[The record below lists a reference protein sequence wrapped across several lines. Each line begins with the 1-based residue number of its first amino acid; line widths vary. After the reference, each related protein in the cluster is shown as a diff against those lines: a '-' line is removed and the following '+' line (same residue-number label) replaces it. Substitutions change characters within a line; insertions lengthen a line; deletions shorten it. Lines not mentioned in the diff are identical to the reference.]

1 MFARSAE
8 RARDAASI
16 PPDFDFSAA
25 MNKVDVE
32 RQKEIQQAE
41 ELLFAGPQALGFA
54 KGLFQGHF
62 VADWV
67 LPYPRIPAAQQTEL
81 DHSLAELREFLDE
94 KLDPA
99 AIDRQA
105 EIPRDVID
113 GLGRVGVLGMTAPA
127 EYGGRG
133 FTQMANCKVLE
144 EIGRRCASTSVFV
157 NAHHSI
163 GIRALLLFGTHEQKQ
178 KWLPKLVN
186 GEQLGAFALT
196 EREAGSD
203 AANVQMTARPTEDGS
218 HFVLNGEKRYITNAA
233 IAHVLT
239 VMARTPVPESNKT
252 AITAFLVTPDMP
264 GFEILEARMP
274 KMGIRGTA
282 TGRFALR
289 DVKVPK
295 ENILGP
301 MGKGLKVALTVLDF
315 GRTTFGACCT
325 GAAKTCL
332 RLATE
337 HANTRK
343 QFNKTLGEFHLV
355 KKKIARIAADAYA
368 MEAMTTI
375 TASLIDRGLEDYM
388 VETAMLKVFTTER
401 LWEAIN
407 DAFQIYGGSAYF
419 VDLPVE
425 RMLRDA
431 RINQIGEG
439 SNEVLTS
446 FIALVGMRGP
456 GMEFKEIYDT
466 MLKPSRAG
474 IGKAWTAGMHRL
486 GAAVRIPDIPVASAE
501 LGSFANQ
508 LGRLIWRFNLAVNRA
523 LIAYREPILDMQLVQ
538 ERIAGAAMDLF
549 ASTCVLSRWDA
560 ELQLARRNGDS
571 RPSTNG
577 AADLFLRQSFRRIR
591 SFLAGLKNN
600 DDGASLRRETRS

>member
-1 MFARSAE
+1 
-8 RARDAASI
+8 
-16 PPDFDFSAA
+16 
-25 MNKVDVE
+25 MNKLDAQ

-67 LPYPRIPAAQQTEL
+67 MPYPRIPEAQQGELDGTLTEL
-81 DHSLAELREFLDE
+81 RRFLDND
-94 KLDPA
+94 LDPA
-99 AIDRQA
+99 EIDRKA
-105 EIPRDVID
+105 DIPRSVID
-113 GLGRVGVLGMTAPA
+113 GLGRVGVLGMTAPK
-127 EYGGRG
+127 EYGGGG
-133 FTQMANCKVLE
+133 FSQMANCKVLE

-178 KWLPKLVN
+178 RWLPKLST

-203 AANVQMTARPTEDGS
+203 AANVQMQAQPSEDGS
-218 HFVLNGEKRYITNAA
+218 HFILNGEKRYITNAA
-233 IAHVLT
+233 IADVLT
-239 VMARTPVPESNKT
+239 VMARTPVPGKEGKT

-264 GFEILEARMP
+264 GFEMLEARMP

-301 MGKGLKVALTVLDF
+301 PGKGLKVALTVLDF

-332 RLATE
+332 RLAIE

-343 QFNKTLGEFHLV
+343 QFNKTLGSFHLV
-355 KKKIARIAADAYA
+355 QKKIARIAADAYA
-368 MEAMTTI
+368 MESMTTI

-388 VETAMLKVFTTER
+388 LETAMLKVFTTER
-401 LWEAIN
+401 LWECIN
-407 DAFQIYGGSAYF
+407 DVFQIYGGSAYF
-419 VDLPVE
+419 VDLPLE
-425 RMLRDA
+425 RMMRDA

-439 SNEVLTS
+439 ANEVLTS

-466 MLKPSRAG
+466 MMKPTREQG
-474 IGKAWTAGMHRL
+474 IAKAWTAGKRRF
-486 GAAVRIPDIPVASAE
+486 GATVRVPEIPVRSAE
-501 LGSFANQ
+501 LRWFANQ
-508 LGRLIWRFNLAVNRA
+508 LGRLIWRFNVAVNRA
-523 LIAYREPILDMQLVQ
+523 LITYREPILDMQLVQ
-538 ERIAGAAMDLF
+538 ERIANAAMDLF
-549 ASTCVLSRWDA
+549 ASTCVLSRHDA
-560 ELQLARRNGDS
+560 ELQFAQRNGNS
-571 RPSTNG
+571 SSPEQF
-577 AADLFLRQSFRRIR
+577 AADLFLRQSFHRIR
-591 SFLAGLKNN
+591 HFLAGLTDNEDKSVLATANSILSKP
-600 DDGASLRRETRS
+600 GS

>member
-1 MFARSAE
+1 MTETEAQ
-8 RARDAASI
+8 
-16 PPDFDFSAA
+16 
-25 MNKVDVE
+25 

-41 ELLFAGPQALGFA
+41 ELLFAGPQALAFV

-62 VADWV
+62 VSDWV
-67 LPYPRIPAAQQTEL
+67 MPYPRIAAGQQVEL
-81 DHSLAELREFLDE
+81 DKTLKELREFLGA
-94 KLDPA
+94 KLNPV
-99 AIDRQA
+99 AIDRNA
-105 EIPRDVID
+105 DIPREVID
-113 GLGRVGVLGMTAPA
+113 GLGRVGVLGATAPK
-127 EYGGRG
+127 EVGGRG
-133 FTQMANCKVLE
+133 FTQMANCRILE

-178 KWLPKLVN
+178 RWLPKLVT

-196 EREAGSD
+196 EKEAGSD
-203 AANVQMTARPTEDGS
+203 AANVQMTATPSADGS
-218 HFVLNGEKRYITNAA
+218 HFILNGEKRYITNAA
-233 IAHVLT
+233 IAQVLT
-239 VMARTPVPESNKT
+239 VMARTPLPGKEGKT
-252 AITAFLVTPDMP
+252 SITAFLVTPDMP
-264 GFEILEARMP
+264 GFEMLDARMP

-282 TGRFALR
+282 TGRFAMR

-301 MGKGLKVALTVLDF
+301 PGKGLKVALTVLDF

-332 RLATE
+332 ELAVK

-343 QFNKTLGEFHLV
+343 QFNKTLGNFHLV
-355 KKKIARIAADAYA
+355 KEKIARIAADAYA

-388 VETAMLKVFTTER
+388 LETAMLKVFTTER
-401 LWEAIN
+401 LWECIN
-407 DAFQIYGGSAYF
+407 DAFQIHGGSAYF
-419 VDLPVE
+419 VDLPLE
-425 RMLRDA
+425 RMMRDA

-466 MLKPSRAG
+466 MMKPSRAQ
-474 IGKAWTAGMHRL
+474 ISRAWTAGINRL
-486 GAAVRIPDIPVASAE
+486 AAAIRVPDVPVQSEQLQAHAR
-501 LGSFANQ
+501 Q
-508 LGRLIWRFNLAVNRA
+508 LGRLIWRFNFAVNRA

-549 ASTCVLSRWDA
+549 ASTCVLSRQDA
-560 ELQLARRNGDS
+560 EIQLARRNGDS
-571 RPSTNG
+571 APTDQS
-577 AADLFLRQSFRRIR
+577 AADLFLRQSSRRIR
-591 SFLAGLKNN
+591 RFLSGLTDN
-600 DDGASLRRETRS
+600 DDKSVLATAKSYLAKRPS

>member
-1 MFARSAE
+1 MTE
-8 RARDAASI
+8 T
-16 PPDFDFSAA
+16 
-25 MNKVDVE
+25 E
-32 RQKEIQQAE
+32 TQRQKEIAQAE

-81 DHSLAELREFLDE
+81 DKALAEVRQFLDE
-94 KLDPA
+94 HLDPV

-105 EIPRDVID
+105 DIPRAVID
-113 GLGRVGVLGMTAPA
+113 GLGRVGVLGMTAPV
-127 EYGGRG
+127 EFGGPG
-133 FTQMANCKVLE
+133 FMQMANCKVLE
-144 EIGRRCASTSVFV
+144 EIGSRCASTSVFV

-178 KWLPKLVN
+178 KWLPKLVT

-196 EREAGSD
+196 EKEAGSD
-203 AANVQMTARPTEDGS
+203 AANVQMQARPSQDGS
-218 HFVLNGEKRYITNAA
+218 HFILNGEKRYITNAA

-239 VMARTPVPESNKT
+239 VMARTPVPGSDKT

-264 GFEILEARMP
+264 GFEMLEARMP

-289 DVKVPK
+289 NVRVPR
-295 ENILGP
+295 ENILGL

-332 RLATE
+332 RLALE
-337 HANTRK
+337 QANTRR

-388 VETAMLKVFTTER
+388 IETAMLKVFTTER

-419 VDLPVE
+419 VDLPLE

-466 MLKPSRAG
+466 MLKPSRG
-474 IGKAWTAGMHRL
+474 LGKAWTAGMHRL
-486 GAAVRIPDIPVASAE
+486 GAAVRIPDVPVRSAE
-501 LGSFANQ
+501 LRSFANQ
-508 LGRLIWRFNLAVNRA
+508 LGRLIWRFNIAVNRA
-523 LIAYREPILDMQLVQ
+523 LIAYREPILDLQLIQ

-560 ELQLARRNGDS
+560 ELQFARRNGDS
-571 RPSTNG
+571 APQTNH

-591 SFLAGLKNN
+591 RFLSDLTDK
-600 DDGASLRRETRS
+600 DDKALLATANAALGQGQSK

>member
-1 MFARSAE
+1 
-8 RARDAASI
+8 
-16 PPDFDFSAA
+16 
-25 MNKVDVE
+25 MNKLDAE

-62 VADWV
+62 VSDWV
-67 LPYPRIPAAQQTEL
+67 MPYPRIPAAQQTEL
-81 DHSLAELREFLDE
+81 DETLRELRKFLDE
-94 KLDPA
+94 HLDPVE
-99 AIDRQA
+99 IDRQA
-105 EIPRDVID
+105 DIPRSVID

-133 FTQMANCKVLE
+133 FSQMANCKLLE

-178 KWLPKLVN
+178 KWLPKLVT

-196 EREAGSD
+196 EQEAGSD
-203 AANVQMTARPTEDGS
+203 AANVQMEARPTDEGA
-218 HFVLNGEKRYITNAA
+218 HFILNGEKRYITNAA

-239 VMARTPVPESNKT
+239 VMARTPVPGSDKT

-264 GFEILEARMP
+264 GFTMLDARMP

-301 MGKGLKVALTVLDF
+301 LGKGLKVALTVLDF

-332 RLATE
+332 RLAIE

-343 QFNKTLGEFHLV
+343 QFNKTLGNFHLV
-355 KKKIARIAADAYA
+355 QKKIARIAADAYA
-368 MEAMTTI
+368 MDAMTTI
-375 TASLIDRGLEDYM
+375 TAALIDRGLEDYM
-388 VETAMLKVFTTER
+388 LETAMLKVFTTER
-401 LWEAIN
+401 LWECIN

-419 VDLPVE
+419 VDLPLE

-466 MLKPSRAG
+466 MLKPTREGG
-474 IGKAWTAGMHRL
+474 IGKAWSAGMNRL
-486 GAAVRIPDIPVASAE
+486 GAAVRIPDVPVRSAE
-501 LGSFANQ
+501 LRSFANQ

-523 LIAYREPILDMQLVQ
+523 LITYREPILDMQLVQ
-538 ERIAGAAMDLF
+538 QRIANAAMDLF
-549 ASTCVLSRWDA
+549 ASTCVLSRKDS
-560 ELQLARRNGDS
+560 EIQFGRRNGDAAAPDHS
-571 RPSTNG
+571 

-591 SFLAGLKNN
+591 GFLAGLTDN
-600 DDGASLRRETRS
+600 DDKSVLATADSCLATPRS

>member
-1 MFARSAE
+1 
-8 RARDAASI
+8 
-16 PPDFDFSAA
+16 
-25 MNKVDVE
+25 MNKLDE
-32 RQKEIQQAE
+32 QRQKEIQQAE

-62 VADWV
+62 VSDWV
-67 LPYPRIPAAQQTEL
+67 MPYPRIPEAQQGELDQVLTEL
-81 DHSLAELREFLDE
+81 RKFLNAD
-94 KLDPA
+94 LDPA
-99 AIDRQA
+99 EIDRQA
-105 EIPRDVID
+105 DIPRSVID
-113 GLGRVGVLGMTAPA
+113 GLGRVGVLGLTAPK
-127 EYGGRG
+127 EYGGHG
-133 FTQMANCKVLE
+133 FSQMANCKVLE

-178 KWLPKLVN
+178 KWLPKLVT

-203 AANVQMTARPTEDGS
+203 AANVQMQARPSEDGS
-218 HFVLNGEKRYITNAA
+218 HFILNGEKRYITNAA
-233 IAHVLT
+233 IAHELT
-239 VMARTPVPESNKT
+239 VMARTPVPGSDKT

-264 GFEILEARMP
+264 GFEMIEARMP

-282 TGRFALR
+282 TGQFAMR

-301 MGKGLKVALTVLDF
+301 PGKGLKVALTVLDF

-332 RLATE
+332 ELAVK

-343 QFNKTLGEFHLV
+343 QFSKTLANFHLV
-355 KKKIARIAADAYA
+355 KEKIARIAADIYA

-388 VETAMLKVFTTER
+388 METAMLKVFTTER
-401 LWEAIN
+401 LWDAVN
-407 DAFQIYGGSAYF
+407 DTFQIYGGSAYF
-419 VDLPVE
+419 NDQPIE

-446 FIALVGMRGP
+446 FVALVGMRGP

-466 MLKPSRAG
+466 MLKPLGGRL
-474 IGKAWTAGMHRL
+474 GKAWSAGMNRL
-486 GAAVRIPDIPVASAE
+486 GATVRVPDVPVQSSELRWYAS
-501 LGSFANQ
+501 Q
-508 LGRLIWRFNLAVNRA
+508 LGRLIWRFNFAVNRS

-538 ERIAGAAMDLF
+538 ERIAVAAMELF
-549 ASTCVLSRWDA
+549 ASGCALARWDS
-560 ELQLARRNGDS
+560 EVRGLHQNGGTGS
-571 RPSTNG
+571 SEHR

-591 SFLAGLKNN
+591 TALAGLNDN
-600 DDGASLRRETRS
+600 DDKAILKTAASVLRS

>member
-1 MFARSAE
+1 MTETEAQ
-8 RARDAASI
+8 
-16 PPDFDFSAA
+16 
-25 MNKVDVE
+25 

-41 ELLFAGPQALGFA
+41 ELLFTGPQALGFV

-62 VADWV
+62 VSDWV
-67 LPYPRIPAAQQTEL
+67 MPYPRIPAAQQTEL
-81 DHSLAELREFLDE
+81 NRTLKELREFVDA
-94 KLDPA
+94 KLDA
-99 AIDRQA
+99 VAIDRNA
-105 EIPRDVID
+105 DIPREVID

-127 EYGGRG
+127 EYGGSG
-133 FTQMANCKVLE
+133 FTQMANCRILE
-144 EIGRRCASTSVFV
+144 EVGRRCASTSVFV

-178 KWLPKLVN
+178 KWLPKLVT

-196 EREAGSD
+196 EKEAGSD
-203 AANVQMTARPTEDGS
+203 AANVQMTATPSADGS
-218 HFVLNGEKRYITNAA
+218 HFILNGEKRYITNAA

-239 VMARTPVPESNKT
+239 VMARTPVPGKEGKT

-282 TGRFALR
+282 TGRFAMS

-301 MGKGLKVALTVLDF
+301 PGKGLKVALTVLDF

-332 RLATE
+332 TLAVK

-343 QFNKTLGEFHLV
+343 QFNKTLGHFHLV
-355 KKKIARIAADAYA
+355 KEKIARIAADAYA

-388 VETAMLKVFTTER
+388 LETAMLKVFTTER
-401 LWEAIN
+401 LWECIN

-419 VDLPVE
+419 VDLPLE

-466 MLKPSRAG
+466 MLKPTREGG
-474 IGKAWTAGMHRL
+474 IGKAWSAGMSRL
-486 GAAVRIPDIPVASAE
+486 GATVRIPDVPVRSAE
-501 LGSFANQ
+501 LRSFGNQ
-508 LGRLIWRFNLAVNRA
+508 LGRLIWRFNFAVNRS
-523 LIAYREPILDMQLVQ
+523 LVVYREPILDMQLVQ

-549 ASTCVLSRWDA
+549 ASTAVLSRWDSEIQFAQGNGEAPSRKNTAA
-560 ELQLARRNGDS
+560 E
-571 RPSTNG
+571 
-577 AADLFLRQSFRRIR
+577 LFLRQSFRRIR
-591 SFLAGLKNN
+591 NYLAGLTDN
-600 DDGASLRRETRS
+600 DDKFILKAADSALG

>member
-1 MFARSAE
+1 
-8 RARDAASI
+8 
-16 PPDFDFSAA
+16 
-25 MNKVDVE
+25 MNKLDE
-32 RQKEIQQAE
+32 QRQKEIQQAE
-41 ELLFAGPQALGFA
+41 ELLFAGPQALGFT

-67 LPYPRIPAAQQTEL
+67 MPYPRIPATQRVEL
-81 DHSLAELREFLDE
+81 DKTLKELRQFLDE
-94 KLDPA
+94 HLDA
-99 AIDRQA
+99 AEIDRKA
-105 EIPRDVID
+105 DLPRSVID
-113 GLGRVGVLGMTAPA
+113 GLGRVGVLGMTAPK
-127 EYGGRG
+127 EYGGHG
-133 FTQMANCKVLE
+133 FSQMANCEILE

-163 GIRALLLFGTHEQKQ
+163 GIRALLLFGTHEQNQ
-178 KWLPKLVN
+178 RWLPKLST

-196 EREAGSD
+196 EKEAGSD
-203 AANVQMTARPTEDGS
+203 AANVQMQARPSEDGS

-233 IAHVLT
+233 IADVLT
-239 VMARTPVPESNKT
+239 VMARTPVPGSDKT
-252 AITAFLVTPDMP
+252 SVTAFLVTPDMP
-264 GFEILEARMP
+264 GFEMLEARMP

-301 MGKGLKVALTVLDF
+301 LGKGLKVALTVLDF

-332 RLATE
+332 RLAID

-343 QFNKTLGEFHLV
+343 QFNKTLANFHLV
-355 KKKIARIAADAYA
+355 QKKIARIAADAYA

-388 VETAMLKVFTTER
+388 LETAMLKVFTTER
-401 LWEAIN
+401 LWECIN
-407 DAFQIYGGSAYF
+407 DVFQIYGGSAYF
-419 VDLPVE
+419 VDLPLE
-425 RMLRDA
+425 RMMRDA

-439 SNEVLTS
+439 ANEVLTS

-466 MLKPSRAG
+466 MIKPTRERGFA
-474 IGKAWTAGMHRL
+474 KAWTAGKHRL
-486 GAAVRIPDIPVASAE
+486 GAAVRIPEIPVRSAE
-501 LGSFANQ
+501 LRSSANQ
-508 LGRLIWRFNLAVNRA
+508 LGRLIWRFNVAVNRA
-523 LIAYREPILDMQLVQ
+523 LITYREPILDMQLVQ
-538 ERIAGAAMDLF
+538 ERIANAAMDLF
-549 ASTCVLSRWDA
+549 ASTCVLSRHDA
-560 ELQLARRNGDS
+560 ELQFAQRNGSSSSSDQL
-571 RPSTNG
+571 

-591 SFLAGLKNN
+591 HFLAGLTDNEDKSVLATANSVLSRP
-600 DDGASLRRETRS
+600 GS

>member
-1 MFARSAE
+1 
-8 RARDAASI
+8 
-16 PPDFDFSAA
+16 
-25 MNKVDVE
+25 MNKVE
-32 RQKEIQQAE
+32 AQRQKEIRQAE
-41 ELLFAGPQALGFA
+41 ELLFGGPQALGFA

-67 LPYPRIPAAQQTEL
+67 MPYPRIPATQQAEL
-81 DHSLAELREFLDE
+81 DGTLIELRQFLDE
-94 KLDPA
+94 HLDPA
-99 AIDRQA
+99 EIDRQA
-105 EIPRDVID
+105 DIPRDVID
-113 GLGRVGVLGMTAPA
+113 GLGRVGVLGATSPV

-133 FTQMANCKVLE
+133 FTQMVNCKLLE
-144 EIGRRCASTSVFV
+144 EIGHRCASTSVFV

-178 KWLPKLVN
+178 RWLPKLST

-203 AANVQMTARPTEDGS
+203 AANVQMQARPTQDGS
-218 HFVLNGEKRYITNAA
+218 HFILNGEKRYITNAG
-233 IAHVLT
+233 IAQVLT
-239 VMARTPVPESNKT
+239 VMARTPMPGSDKT

-264 GFEILEARMP
+264 GFTILEARMP

-282 TGRFALR
+282 TGRFALC

-332 RLATE
+332 RLAIE

-343 QFNKTLGEFHLV
+343 QFNKTLGEFDLV
-355 KKKIARIAADAYA
+355 KKKIARIAAGAYA

-388 VETAMLKVFTTER
+388 IETAMLKVFTTER
-401 LWEAIN
+401 LWEMIN

-419 VDLPVE
+419 VDLSLE

-466 MLKPSRAG
+466 VMKPSRDR
-474 IGKAWTAGMHRL
+474 ISKAWAAGMNRL
-486 GAAVRIPDIPVASAE
+486 GAAIRIPDVPVRSE
-501 LGSFANQ
+501 QLRANARQ
-508 LGRLIWRFNLAVNRA
+508 LGRLIWRFNFAVNRA
-523 LIAYREPILDMQLVQ
+523 LITYREPILDMQLVQ
-538 ERIAGAAMDLF
+538 ERIADAAMDLF

-560 ELQLARRNGDS
+560 ELQFARRNGDS
-571 RPSTNG
+571 ASVDHS

-591 SFLAGLKNN
+591 GFLGGLTDNEDK
-600 DDGASLRRETRS
+600 SLLAAANSVLGKLRS

>member
-1 MFARSAE
+1 
-8 RARDAASI
+8 
-16 PPDFDFSAA
+16 
-25 MNKVDVE
+25 MNKLDAQ

-62 VADWV
+62 VSDWV
-67 LPYPRIPAAQQTEL
+67 MPYPRIPATQQAEL
-81 DHSLAELREFLDE
+81 DRTLIELRQFLDE
-94 KLDPA
+94 HLDPA
-99 AIDRQA
+99 EIDRQA
-105 EIPRDVID
+105 DIPRDVID
-113 GLGRVGVLGMTAPA
+113 GLGRVGVLGATAPV

-133 FTQMANCKVLE
+133 FTQMVNCQLLE
-144 EIGRRCASTSVFV
+144 EIGHRCASTSVFV

-178 KWLPKLVN
+178 RWLPKLST

-203 AANVQMTARPTEDGS
+203 AANVQMQARPTQDGS
-218 HFVLNGEKRYITNAA
+218 HFILNGEKRYITNAG

-239 VMARTPVPESNKT
+239 VMARTPMPGSDKT

-264 GFEILEARMP
+264 GFTILESRMP

-282 TGRFALR
+282 TGRFSLR

-343 QFNKTLGEFHLV
+343 QFNKTLGEFDLV
-355 KKKIARIAADAYA
+355 KKKIARIAAGAYA

-388 VETAMLKVFTTER
+388 IETAMLKVFTTER
-401 LWEAIN
+401 LWEMIN

-419 VDLPVE
+419 VDLPLE

-466 MLKPSRAG
+466 VMKPSRDR
-474 IGKAWTAGMHRL
+474 ISKAWAAGMNRL
-486 GAAVRIPDIPVASAE
+486 GAAFRIPDVPVRSE
-501 LGSFANQ
+501 QLRANARQ
-508 LGRLIWRFNLAVNRA
+508 LGRLIWRFNFAVNRA
-523 LIAYREPILDMQLVQ
+523 LITYREPILDMQLVQ
-538 ERIAGAAMDLF
+538 ERIADAAMDLF

-560 ELQLARRNGDS
+560 ELQFARRNGDS
-571 RPSTNG
+571 VSADDS
-577 AADLFLRQSFRRIR
+577 AADLFLLQSFRRIR
-591 SFLAGLKNN
+591 RFLSELTDNDDKSLLATARSFLGKPP
-600 DDGASLRRETRS
+600 S